1 MAHHP
6 RIPRGRSALAA
17 VLAALALAASPA
29 AACVSDVECDD
40 GDVCTGVETCV
51 TGACQPGTP
60 LPDLDEDGDCDVVDA
75 ADAGL
80 TITKIRLRR
89 NSASQG
95 DKSSIK
101 GTGFFVT
108 EPPADT
114 FDPRA
119 GFSVRVV
126 DGVGLDV
133 TRTFAAAD
141 CKPAGPKTKC
151 KTADRSLQAIWKPLL
166 DTPEVLQFTLVLKKQ
181 GLAGPFNGPI
191 QLTITETGTS
201 IDRHGVVTDCVL
213 KITGLACRQF

>member
-6 RIPRGRSALAA
+6 RFPRGRTALAALAA
-17 VLAALALAASPA
+17 VVLLAAVPA
-29 AACVSDVECDD
+29 AACVSDAECDD
-40 GDVCTGVETCV
+40 ADVCTGVETCV
-51 TGACQPGTP
+51 SGACQAGTP
-60 LPDLDEDGDCDVVDA
+60 LPDLDDDGDCDVTDP
-75 ADAGL
+75 ADAVL

-101 GTGFFVT
+101 SNGFFVT
-108 EPPADT
+108 APLADV

-119 GFSVRVV
+119 GFTVRVI
-126 DGVGLDV
+126 DGIGLDL

-141 CKPAGPKTKC
+141 CKAAGPKTKC
-151 KTADRSLQAIWKPLL
+151 KTPDRSLQAIWKPLL
-166 DTPEVLQFTLVLKKQ
+166 DTPEVVQFTFALKRL

-191 QLTITETGTS
+191 QLIVTQAGTS